1 MSHDEHGPEDNPRL
15 EEALGKGIE
24 SRPRNWLVPVSLALL
39 RQSSS
44 YGYELME
51 RAVELGFEAMNPG
64 TLYRAL
70 RNMEK
75 DGLCAS
81 KWDTASAGP
90 ARRVYS
96 VTPAGEAYLQLW
108 VQSLRQ
114 YQRTMDS
121 FLQTYRAVSQT
132 YKPYKPRGE

>member
-1 MSHDEHGPEDNPRL
+1 MSENGHGSEDNRRP
-15 EEALGKGIE
+15 EALSNGIE

-51 RAVELGFEAMNPG
+51 RSVELGFEAMNPG
-64 TLYRAL
+64 TMYRTL

-81 KWDTASAGP
+81 KWDTASNGP

-96 VTPAGEAYLQLW
+96 VTPAGESYLDVW
-108 VQSLRQ
+108 VRSLRQ
-114 YQRTMDS
+114 YQRTMDG
-121 FLQTYRAVSQT
+121 FLRTYRAISQA
-132 YKPYKPRGE
+132 YKPRGE